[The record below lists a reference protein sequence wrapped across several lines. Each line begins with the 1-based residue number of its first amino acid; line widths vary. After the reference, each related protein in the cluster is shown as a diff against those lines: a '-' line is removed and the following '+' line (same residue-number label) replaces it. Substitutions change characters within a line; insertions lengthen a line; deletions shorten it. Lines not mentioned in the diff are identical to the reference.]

1 MTTRVSQFMGGLGID
16 ARNKLTVHD
25 NSTVVL
31 GTTGASGTSNLF
43 VGKAVVAGVFSLGD
57 DIGSESIS
65 LLIELVLLKIVIFL
79 VYYND
84 DSDKFA

>member
-16 ARNKLTVHD
+16 ARNKLTVHA

-43 VGKAVVAGVFSLGD
+43 VGKAVVAGLTFPTSD
-57 DIGSESIS
+57 GSSGQF
-65 LLIELVLLKIVIFL
+65 LKT
-79 VYYND
+79 D
-84 DSDKFA
+84 GAGT